1 MLDEEGWLI
10 GVNFHDG
17 AVVASY
23 PWDHYTVIYDDD
35 DDDNDDD
42 EWEDS
47 DDKDRM
53 ATIALFFSEIELLV
67 GTMGYTSFFLQL
79 G

>member
-23 PWDHYTVIYDDD
+23 PWDHYTVIYVDHDDDD

-42 EWEDS
+42 DCDFGDCVDS
-47 DDKDRM
+47 DDKDDDQSYGS
-53 ATIALFFSEIELLV
+53 LYGS
-67 GTMGYTSFFLQL
+67 
-79 G
+79 